1 MDAKLKKIQITPM
14 KFDKQGDVQ
23 REEFATL
30 TIEVPMDSTGQRAAI
45 IRLCELLDQEWV
57 VVDVE
62 GKTIIAVNTANLI
75 VVGYQ
80 LSVIS

>member
-14 KFDKQGDVQ
+14 KFDKDGEVQ

-30 TIEVPMDSTGQRAAI
+30 TIEVPMDSAVQRAAI
-45 IRLCELLDQEWV
+45 MNLCELLSQEWI

-62 GKTIIAVNTANLI
+62 GKKVLAVGTA
-75 VVGYQ
+75 
-80 LSVIS
+80 

>member
-14 KFDKQGDVQ
+14 QFDKQGDVQ

-45 IRLCELLDQEWV
+45 ISLCELLDQEWV
-57 VVDVE
+57 VVEVE
-62 GKTIIAVNTANLI
+62 GKTVVAVNTA
-75 VVGYQ
+75 
-80 LSVIS
+80 

>member
-62 GKTIIAVNTANLI
+62 GKTIVAVNTA
-75 VVGYQ
+75 
-80 LSVIS
+80 